1 MSNLFGEKCVIALKR
16 SDYSISSREVEEVMK
31 KKEEASKELKDVK
44 SKTIFE
50 SDFVENEQKDKPK
63 KQASTKTP
71 LKINNEPFVPP
82 MAGQQ
87 KSVPSGYERLLSR
100 NAQTFVP
107 PPQVHY
113 QPQTDNPYLNNN
125 PQYPPKPQNQT
136 KNFPKPHYQHHKPQI
151 QNAIF
156 PSTIIEESSQN
167 SKTSN
172 TSNPENHQI
181 PKKPS
186 KNQSPVDNRKRTI
199 ISSKEDMQ
207 IDSKF
212 STQPLSG
219 FGYVRNM
226 DFRVHSDLTKQN
238 EAASSVLSRGYV
250 KTTYS
255 DIPKSGENEGF
266 VSPIYQLPPEEE
278 RTYDIKESD
287 IKGLKDILEDDDDD
301 VLLGTYSIGDDDVN
315 EEDLEEV
322 EEFINSQGINGFKG
336 Y

>member
-1 MSNLFGEKCVIALKR
+1 
-16 SDYSISSREVEEVMK
+16 
-31 KKEEASKELKDVK
+31 
-44 SKTIFE
+44 
-50 SDFVENEQKDKPK
+50 
-63 KQASTKTP
+63 
-71 LKINNEPFVPP
+71 
-82 MAGQQ
+82 
-87 KSVPSGYERLLSR
+87 
-100 NAQTFVP
+100 
-107 PPQVHY
+107 
-113 QPQTDNPYLNNN
+113 
-125 PQYPPKPQNQT
+125 
-136 KNFPKPHYQHHKPQI
+136 
-151 QNAIF
+151 
-156 PSTIIEESSQN
+156 
-167 SKTSN
+167 
-172 TSNPENHQI
+172 
-181 PKKPS
+181 
-186 KNQSPVDNRKRTI
+186 
-199 ISSKEDMQ
+199 MQ